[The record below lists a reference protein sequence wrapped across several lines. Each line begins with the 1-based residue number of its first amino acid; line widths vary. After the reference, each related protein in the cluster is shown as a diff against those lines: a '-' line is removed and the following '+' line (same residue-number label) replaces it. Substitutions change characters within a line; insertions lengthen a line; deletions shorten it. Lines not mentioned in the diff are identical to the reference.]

1 MTRGFEVVSTYTDED
16 VTLPLRETENAAG
29 YDIRAAKDFVVP
41 KGGGI
46 VLVPTGIK
54 AFMEPDEFL
63 MLVNRSSGP
72 IKRGLVMPNSVGII
86 DADYYNT
93 DQEIKWQV
101 MNIGTEDVEIKKGE
115 RIAQG
120 IFMKYLK
127 ADNDSASGSR
137 TGGFGSTGEE

>member
-1 MTRGFEVVSTYTDED
+1 MNRGFEVVSTYTNED
-16 VTLPLRETENAAG
+16 VALPLRETANAAG
-29 YDIRAAKDFVVP
+29 YDIRAAKDFIVP
-41 KGGGI
+41 KGGQI
-46 VLVPTGIK
+46 VLVPTGVK
-54 AFMEPDEFL
+54 AFMESDEFL

-120 IFMKYLK
+120 IFMKYLR